1 MLMNVAETLKS
12 YGDKID
18 ACLEEIVPRD
28 SGDVLS
34 RQVWHHLDTGGKRIR
49 PALCLLTCEAL
60 AGSIDDAMPFAVG
73 VELLHNM
80 LLLHDDI
87 EDGDETRRDQPT
99 VWKRFGVPNA
109 INAGDYLLGRAMA
122 AVLQS
127 PVAPG
132 PKLKLAEV
140 FVDAYER
147 TVEGQAMDI
156 NSRAD
161 PDWTVDDYMRMV
173 VLKTGRYL
181 ALGMVG
187 GAIVAGADERIIDA
201 IHGMGETLGPAF
213 QIRDDLIDLT
223 EGKGRGGLLGS
234 DVKEGKPSILY
245 AYALSQGTP
254 ADREQLLAIM
264 AKPREET
271 TDEDVAAVMAIYD
284 AHDAIAFAQDKA
296 ERLIDDAYTTLDKLP
311 LDSKALFR
319 GIADFIVKRKA

>member
-1 MLMNVAETLKS
+1 MNVAETLKS

-18 ACLEEIVPRD
+18 ACLQELVPRGTD
-28 SGDVLS
+28 DLLS
-34 RQVWHHLDTGGKRIR
+34 AQAWHHLDTGGKRIR

-60 AGSIDDAMPFAVG
+60 GGSVDDAMPFAVG

-80 LLLHDDI
+80 LLLHDDV
-87 EDGDETRRDQPT
+87 EDGDEMRRDQPT

-122 AVLQS
+122 AVLRT
-127 PVAPG
+127 PVDPDR
-132 PKLKLAEV
+132 KVRLAEV
-140 FVDAYER
+140 FIDAYER

-156 NSRAD
+156 NSRAN
-161 PDWTVDDYMRMV
+161 PDWSVDDYLRMV

-187 GAIVAGADERIIDA
+187 GAIVAGAPDSVVDA
-201 IHGMGETLGPAF
+201 LYGMGETLGPAF

-245 AYALSQGTP
+245 AYALSQADP
-254 ADREQLLAIM
+254 AQRDDLLAIM

-271 TDEDVAAVMAIYD
+271 TAEDVAAVMAIYD
-284 AHDAIAFAQDKA
+284 AHSAMAFAQEKA
-296 ERLIDDAYTTLDKLP
+296 ERLIDDAYDALDSLP
-311 LDSKALFR
+311 LDHKALFR
-319 GIADFIVKRKA
+319 GIADFIAKRKV